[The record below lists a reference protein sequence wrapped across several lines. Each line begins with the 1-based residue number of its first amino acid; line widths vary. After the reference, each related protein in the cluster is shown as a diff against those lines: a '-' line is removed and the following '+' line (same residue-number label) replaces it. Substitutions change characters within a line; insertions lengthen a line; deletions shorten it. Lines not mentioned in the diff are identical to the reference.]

1 MILIDASVI
10 AYAVGEP
17 HHPLREP
24 CRRILEAHGDG
35 RLEVTTTVETLQA
48 FLQLRLRHRS
58 REDATSLTRELAA
71 ALRPIVTS
79 RTDLER
85 ALVLMDQHPDLPPSR
100 AVLAAVAIG
109 HEAEALVSADP
120 AFAAIPGLRWVDPGD
135 PDAVLL
141 LTAQLT
147 PV

>member
-17 HHPLREP
+17 HPLREP

-35 RLEVTTTVETLQA
+35 RLEVMTTVETLQA

-58 REDATSLTRELAA
+58 REDATALTRELAA

-85 ALVLMDQHPDLPPSR
+85 ALALMDQHPDLPPSR
-100 AVLAAVAIG
+100 AVLAAVAIN

-120 AFAAIPGLRWVDPGD
+120 AFATIPGLRWVDPGD
-135 PDAVLL
+135 AAADLL
-141 LTAQLT
+141 LGAQPALA
-147 PV
+147 